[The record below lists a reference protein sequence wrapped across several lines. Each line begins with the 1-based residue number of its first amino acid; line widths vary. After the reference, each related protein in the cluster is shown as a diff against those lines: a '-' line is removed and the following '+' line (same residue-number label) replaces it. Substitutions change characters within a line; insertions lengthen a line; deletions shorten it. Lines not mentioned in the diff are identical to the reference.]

1 MITFLCAGSDIM
13 DIEMYGKARHDDTL
27 RKREYYTLIDV
38 QYSLFNCV
46 ERTASAFW
54 ASVINTS

>member
-1 MITFLCAGSDIM
+1 MN
-13 DIEMYGKARHDDTL
+13 IEMYGKARHDDTL

-46 ERTASAFW
+46 ERTASAFR